1 VDEHAILSG
10 YDIWA
15 PSYDDRD
22 PSTWLDEPF
31 LLAQL
36 KPFPGCR
43 ILDVGC
49 GTGRYLR
56 RLASGIY
63 HIVAADVSQGMLA
76 RARRETDGGSHISWV
91 QASATSLPFLPQSF
105 DRIMSGL
112 VLDHIPNVEELF
124 SQISLVLS
132 ANGRAIIAGVHPEMQ
147 RLTGPEIQV
156 ATNMGRAKLTGHI
169 HEVSDLVAAA
179 HRAQLEV
186 DAIDEPP
193 VTQGMVDQRPAWK
206 LKLGC
211 PALVLLGL
219 QHARQRPA

>member
-1 VDEHAILSG
+1 MDEHAILSG

-36 KPFPGCR
+36 RPYPGCR

-56 RLASGIY
+56 RLRSDL
-63 HIVAADVSQGMLA
+63 HRVVAVDVSQGMLA
-76 RARRETDGGSHISWV
+76 RARGDTKGGRRISWV

-105 DRIMSGL
+105 DRVMSGL
-112 VLDHIPNVEELF
+112 VLDHIRNIEEF
-124 SQISLVLS
+124 FNQISLVLA
-132 ANGRAIIAGVHPEMQ
+132 ANGRAIVAGVHPEMQ
-147 RLTGPEIQV
+147 RLTGAEIQV
-156 ATNMGRAKLTGHI
+156 STNVARAHLAGHI

-179 HRAQLEV
+179 QRAQLQVHAVE
-186 DAIDEPP
+186 EPP
-193 VTQGMVDQRPAWK
+193 VTQGMVDRRPAWSY
-206 LKLGC
+206 KLGR
-211 PALVLLGL
+211 PALVLLSL
-219 QHARQRPA
+219 QHGRQVTK